1 MAHCVSVLRVINLAP
16 LAHMSSLRREAASK
30 EVEDNVA
37 SSYQGTGAEHERSTV
52 ATGPRE
58 MRPQTLIARCLQLPN
73 NPPNKA
79 NPENHERSQATTTS
93 SEQKYM
99 HKAIWRIDRGVERHT
114 VGAQNSEVENR
125 SKPQCTAIGA
135 TVRRALNPS
144 YENPTQPTRDHQWKT
159 EPKLVEP
166 STKTPS
172 RNPTM
177 TPYPPSVTRHT
188 ER

>member
-1 MAHCVSVLRVINLAP
+1 MYDSLPGLSTANIDSHLGENKMMHIKAISISCD
-16 LAHMSSLRREAASK
+16 SLRREAASK
-30 EVEDNVA
+30 EVEDNVT

-52 ATGPRE
+52 ATSPRE

-144 YENPTQPTRDHQWKT
+144 Y
-159 EPKLVEP
+159 
-166 STKTPS
+166 
-172 RNPTM
+172 
-177 TPYPPSVTRHT
+177 
-188 ER
+188 

>member
-1 MAHCVSVLRVINLAP
+1 
-16 LAHMSSLRREAASK
+16 
-30 EVEDNVA
+30 
-37 SSYQGTGAEHERSTV
+37 
-52 ATGPRE
+52 
-58 MRPQTLIARCLQLPN
+58 
-73 NPPNKA
+73 
-79 NPENHERSQATTTS
+79 
-93 SEQKYM
+93 M

-159 EPKLVEP
+159 EPKLVDP

-177 TPYPPSVTRHT
+177 TPYPPSKLQDKLIAEIHNFKLNTKLSIKNKSLLRREAASKEVEDNVATSYQGT
-188 ER
+188 GAEQERSTVATSPREMRPQTLIARCLQLPNNPPNKANPENHERSV